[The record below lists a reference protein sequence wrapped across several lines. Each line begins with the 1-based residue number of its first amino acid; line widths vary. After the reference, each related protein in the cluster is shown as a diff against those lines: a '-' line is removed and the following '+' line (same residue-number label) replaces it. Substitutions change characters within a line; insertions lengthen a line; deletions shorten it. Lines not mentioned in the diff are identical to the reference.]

1 MVQQLS
7 PLTYLNSHTVLSE
20 KGGKAELTL
29 CSLTLSSG
37 DSEPALCADVVEM
50 NRPHL

>member
-1 MVQQLS
+1 MVQQLP

-20 KGGKAELTL
+20 KGGKAALTV
-29 CSLTLSSG
+29 CSLAPSSD